1 MIRGLAVALL
11 GFLSIADIASAG
23 EHRRRDGRDRSYSY
37 NEMRDRR
44 DRARYADQYRYDR
57 YRNER
62 YRNERSRDD
71 YYGDDRRRDD
81 TRSTAASVGIIAGS
95 AGAGAA
101 IGGIAKGGKGAAIGA
116 IAGGI
121 AGTVYDQATRDNDND
136 RYRRRR

>member
-11 GFLSIADIASAG
+11 GVLSVADIASAG

-62 YRNERSRDD
+62 YRDG
-71 YYGDDRRRDD
+71 YTGDDRRRDD

-101 IGGIAKGGKGAAIGA
+101 IGGIAKGTKGAAIGA